1 MTTHY
6 NSTVPSAMS
15 CTRFG
20 IAFRAIAGSIG
31 VGLVLVL
38 ALWNLTHFPAPWY
51 DEGSHL
57 HVPKTFVLHGV
68 YADLS
73 SEGYRY
79 YGPTIGVGP
88 TVLLP
93 IAGVFKIFGIGLLQ
107 ARLVMVA
114 YLLATVVAFFLLAR
128 RLGNTKFAWL
138 ATAIF
143 VSSPSIA
150 LFEYGRQVLG
160 EVPGLMFVLLG
171 ILLWF
176 GSWQKPSLG
185 QLVLAGA
192 LIGLGVVT
200 KYQYLLA
207 IVPTLLLS
215 WVLDQVYFHTV
226 QQRTFLVPGIALI
239 GVFGLWQLFTLV
251 YLGPS
256 TIAEN
261 FAALR
266 EFNAGA
272 AAVFSRDLMA
282 RALRE
287 IMSWRAFMFML
298 LPALGYGAYFAFRRL
313 PTDAHAAAASNPTN
327 RQQQWSVIFLLVVSN
342 LVWYVVAS
350 VSWIRYAFIGL
361 AFASLF
367 VAKLFYD
374 LTSGLDIRAIWDGVC
389 TRSAAR
395 LRSLGQL
402 ALLIVLVVMV
412 AFPIGRTA
420 LSILCAPLP
429 DSFAMADYMDAY
441 VADDAL
447 IETWEP
453 EMGFLTDHRYHYPPQ
468 LLLIRAVRQIWQGG
482 TPVSELYD
490 FTTLSPDYVLVGEF
504 SRWVNVYPREKLL
517 AEYEPV
523 FSIGRY
529 ELFKRG

>member
-6 NSTVPSAMS
+6 NSTAPSTMS
-15 CTRFG
+15 YTRADL
-20 IAFRAIAGSIG
+20 AFKAIAGSIG
-31 VGLVLVL
+31 IGLVLLL

-57 HVPKTFVLHGV
+57 HVPKTFVRHGV

-93 IAGVFKIFGIGLLQ
+93 IAGVFKVFGIGLLQ
-107 ARLVMVA
+107 ARLVIVI
-114 YLLATVVAFFLLAR
+114 YLLATIAAFFSLAR
-128 RLGNTKFAWL
+128 LLGNTKFASL

-143 VSSPSIA
+143 VSSPSVA

-160 EVPGLMFVLLG
+160 EVPGLMFILLG
-171 ILLWF
+171 LLLWF
-176 GSWQKPSLG
+176 SSWHKLSWWR
-185 QLVLAGA
+185 LVLAGV
-192 LIGLGVVT
+192 LLGLGVVT

-207 IVPTLLLS
+207 IVPTLMLS
-215 WVLDQVYFHTV
+215 WGLNLAYFRAVPHRV
-226 QQRTFLVPGIALI
+226 FLVLAITVI
-239 GVFGLWQLFTLV
+239 VVFGLWQLFTLI

-256 TIAEN
+256 TVTEN

-272 AAVFSRDLMA
+272 AAVFSRDLMV

-287 IMSWRAFMFML
+287 IVSWRAFMFTL
-298 LPALGYGAYFAFRRL
+298 LPALGYGAYFTFRHL
-313 PTDAHAAAASNPTN
+313 PDDADVSAIGDAMTRH
-327 RQQQWSVIFLLVVSN
+327 QQWSVIFLLVTSN

-361 AFASLF
+361 SLASLF
-367 VAKLFYD
+367 VARLFYD
-374 LTSGLDIRAIWDGVC
+374 LTNGLNIRALWNGIRACPG
-389 TRSAAR
+389 TR
-395 LRSLGQL
+395 LRRWGQL
-402 ALLIVLVVMV
+402 ALLGILVVMV
-412 AFPIGRTA
+412 IFPLGRIT
-420 LSILCAPLP
+420 LNVMRTPLP
-429 DSFAMADYMDAY
+429 DSFIMADYVNAN
-441 VADDAL
+441 VSHDAL

-482 TPVSELYD
+482 VPVSELYD
-490 FTTLSPDYVLVGEF
+490 FTALSPDYVLVGEF
-504 SRWVNVYPREKLL
+504 SRWVNVYPHERLQ
-517 AEYEPV
+517 ANYEPV
-523 FSIGRY
+523 TSIGRY
-529 ELFKRG
+529 ELFKRR